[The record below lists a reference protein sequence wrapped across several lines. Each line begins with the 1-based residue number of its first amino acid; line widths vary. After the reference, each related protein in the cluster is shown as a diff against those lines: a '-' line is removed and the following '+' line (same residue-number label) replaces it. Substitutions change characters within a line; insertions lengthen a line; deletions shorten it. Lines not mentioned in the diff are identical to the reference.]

1 MITTN
6 TVQKS
11 GVVRERGVI
20 LLIALVTASIVLAL
34 GMSILHLTL
43 KDFVL
48 SSAVRESEM
57 AFSAAD
63 AGMECALYWQQ
74 SVAGKALATGG
85 AFSPGSHPIKCMG
98 TNAFSVGANLGAT
111 STFQVN
117 WGAPAMCTKV
127 EVRRDTIATKP
138 SCSVGTCITIVSR
151 GYNRGCSQ
159 LSGTRVIER
168 ALRAYFYE
176 P

>member
-1 MITTN
+1 MHIN
-6 TVQKS
+6 TPYTK
-11 GVVRERGVI
+11 GRERGVV
-20 LLIALVTASIVLAL
+20 LFIALVTASIVLAI

-74 SVAGKALATGG
+74 SVVARQAPHTKGMFEPLGG
-85 AFSPGSHPIKCMG
+85 GSIRCMG
-98 TNAFSVGANLGAT
+98 DARAFTNTAGA
-111 STFQVN
+111 STTFDVE
-117 WGAPAMCTKV
+117 WGTPKLCAKV
-127 EVRRDTIATKP
+127 EVRRYVGSSNCT
-138 SCSVGTCITIVSR
+138 VGTCIAIVSR
-151 GYNRGCSQ
+151 GYNRACSQ